1 MAPDPTARN
10 VLGKTGKIWC
20 KLQST
25 KISHRKHRL
34 GEGAMEGTSCMEPID
49 PPVML
54 SPWLLHKER
63 NVQGKIKKSSPT
75 EADTEISSSYTKAKI
90 SVLIISW
97 LCTAVQNNLGWK
109 ARSVLFTS
117 AFWHSQTHH
126 WGHWDLFAGTERGFW
141 EEKQPIHKPVILT
154 FLNLLTETF
163 LMELK
168 PENRVVSPGYF
179 PQTL

>member
-90 SVLIISW
+90 SVLIIS
-97 LCTAVQNNLGWK
+97 
-109 ARSVLFTS
+109 
-117 AFWHSQTHH
+117 
-126 WGHWDLFAGTERGFW
+126 
-141 EEKQPIHKPVILT
+141 
-154 FLNLLTETF
+154 
-163 LMELK
+163 
-168 PENRVVSPGYF
+168 
-179 PQTL
+179 